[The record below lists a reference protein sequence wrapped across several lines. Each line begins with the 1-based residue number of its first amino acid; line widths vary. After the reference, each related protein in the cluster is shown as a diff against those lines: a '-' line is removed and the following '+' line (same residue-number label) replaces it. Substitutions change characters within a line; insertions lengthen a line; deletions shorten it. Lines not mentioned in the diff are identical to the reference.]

1 MIYFVGAG
9 SGDPKLLT
17 IKAKKLLEKAEVVL
31 YTGSLI
37 PKEILSWINKESLI
51 INSQNLKYKEIFEL
65 FLKYKNKKFVR
76 LHTGDPS
83 IYSTIAKQIEF
94 LKINNIKFKIVPGV
108 TAAFA
113 AAADLGIEYTIPGI
127 SQTLIISRIEGNTPQ
142 PQNLK
147 SILSLK
153 HSSFVFYLSIN
164 LISKLVKCALS
175 LEYDK
180 KTPVFV
186 VYKASWPDEKIYK
199 GNLSN
204 IEKKVSHL
212 KGIAVILFGEF
223 LNQKEKY
230 PSCLY
235 NRFLSIV

>member
-9 SGDPKLLT
+9 SGEAKLVT
-17 IKAKKLLEKAEVVL
+17 IKAKELLEKAEVVL

-37 PKEILSWINKESLI
+37 PKEVLSWVNKNALVL
-51 INSQNLKYKEIFEL
+51 NSHNLKYEEIFEL
-65 FLKYKNKKFVR
+65 FLKYKEKIFVR

-94 LKINNIKFKIVPGV
+94 LKINNIEFEIVPGV

-113 AAADLGIEYTIPGI
+113 AAATLGIEYTIPGV
-127 SQTLIISRIEGNTPQ
+127 SQSLIISRIEGNTPQ
-142 PQNLK
+142 PQSLK
-147 SILSLK
+147 SLLSLK
-153 HSSFVFYLSIN
+153 NSSFVFYLSIK
-164 LISKLVKCALS
+164 LISKLIKTALE
-175 LEYDK
+175 LGYDK
-180 KTPVFV
+180 NTPVFV

-223 LNQKEKY
+223 LNQKEKH
-230 PSCLY
+230 SSHLY
-235 NRFLSIV
+235 NLGL